1 MSRSM
6 RRISLAAIA
15 TVLAMV
21 ALLPTVGAAPLGAE
35 TKTVSMKDFKF
46 DPKTITVNVGDTIT
60 WTNND
65 TAEHTAQADD
75 SSFDSKDVAG
85 GKSFSTTFAKAGTFA
100 YYCKYHGGP
109 NGAGMAGT
117 VVVQEAA
124 AQVPTAVAAP
134 AGAAPTGSID
144 VANQAVANDAITVA
158 SATIS
163 QDGWI
168 AVHKAGP
175 DGKLLL
181 TPLVGL
187 IQIKAGD
194 NKNVVIKLTEP
205 VAAGAPLWP
214 MLHIDAGTIGTYEF
228 PNGADVP
235 VAANGAP
242 VMKQITVA
250 AAGAPTTLPSTGGDG
265 FPGWLAVV
273 AVALLAA
280 GALLFGVTRRQAR

>member
-1 MSRSM
+1 MYRSM

-21 ALLPTVGAAPLGAE
+21 VLLPTVGAAPLGAE

-75 SSFDSKDVAG
+75 GSFDSKDVGA
-85 GKSFSTTFAKAGTFA
+85 GKSSSITFAKAGTFA

-109 NGAGMAGT
+109 NGAGMSGT
-117 VVVQEAA
+117 VVVQDATQPA
-124 AQVPTAVAAP
+124 PAAP
-134 AGAAPTGSID
+134 APAAAAPTGSID
-144 VANQAVANDAITVA
+144 VANQAVANGAITVA

-181 TPLVGL
+181 TPLVGMV
-187 IQIKAGD
+187 QIKAGD

-235 VAANGAP
+235 VTANGMP

-250 AAGAPTTLPSTGGDG
+250 AAGTPTTLPSTGGDA

-273 AVALLAA
+273 AVVLLGL